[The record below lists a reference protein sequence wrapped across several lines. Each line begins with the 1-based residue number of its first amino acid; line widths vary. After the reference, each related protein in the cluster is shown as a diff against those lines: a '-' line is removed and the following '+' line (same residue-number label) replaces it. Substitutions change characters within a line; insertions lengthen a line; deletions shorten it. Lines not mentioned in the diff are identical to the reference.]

1 MVYVKVLII
10 FSLKKLIFYVDLEL
24 YVNIKYKDFND
35 LYNYCRKDIKIDD

>member
-24 YVNIKYKDFND
+24 YVNIKDFND